1 MIDPMI
7 SLSFSVHSNKGVFA
21 LLLGSGVST
30 AAGIPTGWQIIMDM
44 ISKIADQM
52 KVRCEPDPE
61 RWYRDTFGADPN
73 YSELL
78 ACIAKTATERNQFL
92 KHYIEPTEE
101 ESRENRK
108 TPSDAHRA
116 IADLV
121 SRGYVKVII
130 TTNFDRLLE
139 ISLQNVGI
147 SPTVIDTSDAIKG
160 ALPLTFAKCTIV
172 KVHGDYLDT
181 RIKNTPDELNKYSS
195 ELNSLLDRIF
205 DEFGLIVCGW
215 SAEWDFAL
223 RDALKRCSSRRFST
237 YWCTRGKPT
246 DPARDLIEFRQANQ
260 IQIKDADSFFQ
271 ELSAQVFALET
282 FAEEHPLSP
291 KIAVSRLK
299 NFLSE
304 ERFRIR
310 AHDFVMQETNKLYS
324 QISEEHLSLNR
335 QYDETEFLSRVKQYD
350 LLTVNLRNMFAVGSY
365 WGNEGHRDL
374 WLNSLERV
382 ANPQEKWKIGDVFFA
397 KLALYPSLILLYA
410 AGMGSV
416 ASRKWSLLAQLLNE
430 AHCTLC
436 NQRLTMAR
444 GVNITEVMGQWAK
457 YLPNYGSSPTSLS
470 DHLHDLLRDS
480 FREIIPDDSRYS
492 DCFDLFEYLSAVTAS
507 YYYEPEKLADV
518 GYGPV
523 GRFGWRFRNDPK
535 PLLVRDRIE
544 NKIREGLPFVK
555 LNPFLSVQSFRV
567 YKDGLDEFVEKVAQS
582 EGWL

>member
-1 MIDPMI
+1 MI

-30 AAGIPTGWQIIMDM
+30 AAGIPTGWQIILDM
-44 ISKIADQM
+44 IAKIAAQT
-52 KVRCEPDPE
+52 KACFEPDPE
-61 RWYRDTFGADPN
+61 RWYRDTFGVDPN
-73 YSELL
+73 YSDLVG
-78 ACIAKTATERNQFL
+78 CIAKTATERNQFL
-92 KHYIEPTEE
+92 KQYIEPTGDDA
-101 ESRENRK
+101 RENRK
-108 TPSDAHRA
+108 IPSDAHRA
-116 IADLV
+116 IAELV
-121 SRGYVKVII
+121 SKGYIKVII

-139 ISLQNVGI
+139 ISLQDLGI
-147 SPTVIDTSDAIKG
+147 SPTVIDTPDAIKG

-181 RIKNTPDELNKYSS
+181 RIKNTPDELKDYSPD
-195 ELNSLLDRIF
+195 LNGLLDRIF
-205 DEFGLIVCGW
+205 DEFGLIICGW

-246 DPARDLIEFRQANQ
+246 DSARDLIEFRQANQ

-271 ELSAQVFALET
+271 ELSERVLALET

-324 QISEEHLSLNR
+324 RVSEDHFSLNR

-365 WGNEGHRDL
+365 WGNEGHRHL

-410 AGMGSV
+410 AGIGSV
-416 ASRKWSLLAQLLNE
+416 ASGKWKLLAQLLNE
-430 AHCTLC
+430 GQCTLY
-436 NQRLTMAR
+436 NQRLIMAR
-444 GVNITEVMGQWAK
+444 GVNIIEVMGEWAK
-457 YLPNYGSSPTSLS
+457 YLPNCGNSPTPLS

-507 YYYEPEKLADV
+507 HYYRPEKPANE

-523 GRFGWRFRNDPK
+523 GRFGWRFRNDPQPFMVK
-535 PLLVRDRIE
+535 DRIE
-544 NKIREGLPFVK
+544 KRIDEGLPVIQIFP
-555 LNPFLSVQSFRV
+555 LDSLEYFRI
-567 YKDGLDEFVEKVAQS
+567 YKTKFDEFVEKVAQS